1 MGENGISC
9 LYGSLLASSCV
20 YTCTCI
26 LDNAFSSS
34 PSRFSNSHIRLCG
47 HLINKRADY
56 ILIPPCRIRALCGLS
71 IPLVAIYLLSI
82 LLKKQPCKI

>member
-9 LYGSLLASSCV
+9 LYGSLLASCV
-20 YTCTCI
+20 YTYTCI

-56 ILIPPCRIRALCGLS
+56 IPIPPSRIRALCGLS
-71 IPLVAIYLLSI
+71 ISLVAIYFIVNSSEKATL
-82 LLKKQPCKI
+82 

>member
-1 MGENGISC
+1 MGENGIS
-9 LYGSLLASSCV
+9 SFSPAV
-20 YTCTCI
+20 YTYTCI

-47 HLINKRADY
+47 HLINKRVDY

-71 IPLVAIYLLSI
+71 ISLVAIYFVVNSSEKATL
-82 LLKKQPCKI
+82 